1 MVFSGI
7 KASARLSFGD
17 YLILFRRTASAPTL
31 ATVLRQH
38 SKKMDW
44 HSRTL
49 STRLDAV
56 SNLMLKDGLYQ
67 GKRAAVGFDGIWR
80 FRGEPSL
87 IIEVKTTDAYNFSL
101 DTLAQYRDRLIS
113 ESRID
118 ENSSILIVVGRED
131 TGALE
136 AQIRGSRHAWD
147 IRLISVERLLKL
159 LQVGEKSEDASTLKQ
174 IRQLLRPF
182 EYTKVDRMIDVLFE
196 TTADVETQQQI
207 ELAKPEDSQPEG
219 WGDPSNS
226 PDLEVKRRQAVE
238 QFAASKLQEV
248 VKRSRTMYW
257 SADKTFRVCCAVSKR
272 YTGNRGSR
280 LYWYALLP
288 KWLEFLSE
296 SADSYLI
303 LACMDRNEAFALSRS
318 ILDTYKDDFGVS
330 ERPNGTRYWHIEL
343 YESHGELALQLHRTG
358 ARVPIAPYRFAMH
371 TANTP

>member
-1 MVFSGI
+1 
-7 KASARLSFGD
+7 
-17 YLILFRRTASAPTL
+17 
-31 ATVLRQH
+31 
-38 SKKMDW
+38 
-44 HSRTL
+44 
-49 STRLDAV
+49 
-56 SNLMLKDGLYQ
+56 
-67 GKRAAVGFDGIWR
+67 
-80 FRGEPSL
+80 
-87 IIEVKTTDAYNFSL
+87 
-101 DTLAQYRDRLIS
+101 
-113 ESRID
+113 
-118 ENSSILIVVGRED
+118 
-131 TGALE
+131 
-136 AQIRGSRHAWD
+136 
-147 IRLISVERLLKL
+147 
-159 LQVGEKSEDASTLKQ
+159 
-174 IRQLLRPF
+174 
-182 EYTKVDRMIDVLFE
+182 MIDVLFE